1 MYYKTI
7 YLRVQRP
14 QEALDAPLLHLE
26 RPVEIDEVYVKAG
39 LKGRERDIWSRSGAF
54 FTRGRETYYKSPVFI
69 LVDRGTG
76 KRYVIPAK
84 AADESTIRLL
94 LLTATRTR

>member
-39 LKGRERDIWSRSGAF
+39 LKGRERDQPSRSRGLS
-54 FTRGRETYYKSPVFI
+54 TRGRGTYDKPHKIHHKIRETYTMTECRSR
-69 LVDRGTG
+69 LDR
-76 KRYVIPAK
+76 
-84 AADESTIRLL
+84 
-94 LLTATRTR
+94 